1 MGDLLGSL
9 VQGSQ
14 KRTILC
20 VIRVGCYTKNTYNPL
35 QDLGSVRST
44 SLQLVSLLTIF
55 FNVILLYRTLPI
67 DFSIYAHKQTNKDP
81 LRGTTRLTIFLSLI
95 TASHEL
101 SGGENPY
108 L

>member
-1 MGDLLGSL
+1 MKSL
-9 VQGSQ
+9 S
-14 KRTILC
+14 KDYPEITDTR
-20 VIRVGCYTKNTYNPL
+20 NTYNPL

-55 FNVILLYRTLPI
+55 FNVILLYRILPI

-81 LRGTTRLTIFLSLI
+81 LRGTTRLTIILSLS

-101 SGGENPY
+101 SGGENSY

>member
-1 MGDLLGSL
+1 LYNLSGAAKPSKSL
-9 VQGSQ
+9 SENYPEITDT
-14 KRTILC
+14 R
-20 VIRVGCYTKNTYNPL
+20 NTYNPL

-81 LRGTTRLTIFLSLI
+81 LRGTTRLTIILSLS